1 MLSSSKP
8 AGTRGGTMSNR
19 KLASLL
25 LGAVLASS
33 GGIAAQA
40 ETATPQSVGLSS
52 ERLQRVHELVE
63 RNIAAGEIAGAV
75 TLVARNG
82 QVAYL
87 EAQGV
92 MDLQSKRPMQPDS
105 MFRLASMTKPVVA
118 VAILMLAEEGKVRLN
133 DPVSRFIP
141 SYANLAVGIE
151 KPAAPGA
158 GGGRPAGSP
167 PDFYTVPPT
176 RPITVLDL
184 LTHTSGLMSGPM
196 GNTVANAP
204 FSRRHALGL
213 QWVDELG
220 ASALE
225 FQPGTRWAYSA
236 VGGFDALAR
245 IVEIASG
252 QEYGEFLAE
261 RLFGPL
267 GMQDI
272 TFWPSAEQRSR
283 LATVYQRR
291 DGALV
296 ASDNPDSM
304 SGERYHGG
312 GGGLMATAETYAQFA
327 MMLANGGERNGVRIL
342 SPRTVELMGS
352 EFIPATLPGRQPGEG
367 YGLGVR
373 VVTNAAAR
381 GTWLSEGSFGWSGV
395 YGTHFWVDPK
405 ENLVGILLAQ
415 TSSRALLADFENAVL
430 QAVVD

>member
-1 MLSSSKP
+1 
-8 AGTRGGTMSNR
+8 MSIR
-19 KLASLL
+19 KLASVL
-25 LGAVLASS
+25 LGAWLVAAPSFVLY
-33 GGIAAQA
+33 A

-52 ERLQRVHELVE
+52 ERLQRVHALVE
-63 RNIAAGEIAGAV
+63 RTIASGEIAGAV

-92 MDLQSKRPMQPDS
+92 MDLESKRPMQPDS
-105 MFRLASMTKPVVA
+105 MFRIASMTKPVVA
-118 VAILMLAEEGKVRLN
+118 VAILMLAEEGKVRLS

-141 SYANLAVGIE
+141 AYANLEVGIA
-151 KPAAPGA
+151 KPAAPGP
-158 GGGRPAGSP
+158 GGPPATPAAFCNGTATP
-167 PDFYTVPPT
+167 EFYTVPAT
-176 RPITVLDL
+176 RQITVLDL

-196 GNTVANAP
+196 GNSAGNAA
-204 FSRRHALGL
+204 FNKRHDVGL
-213 QWVDELG
+213 KWVEDLG
-220 ASALE
+220 ASPLE

-236 VGGFDALAR
+236 VAGFDVLAR
-245 IVEIASG
+245 IVEIAAG
-252 QEYGEFLAE
+252 QEYAEFLAQ
-261 RLFGPL
+261 RLFAPL
-267 GMQDI
+267 GMRDV

-304 SGERYHGG
+304 SGQKYHGG
-312 GGGLMATAETYAQFA
+312 GGGIMTTAETYAQLA
-327 MMLANGGERNGVRIL
+327 MMLANGGELNGVRIL

-352 EFIPATLPGRQPGEG
+352 EFIPSTLPGRPAGEG

-373 VVTNAAAR
+373 VVTDAAAR

-415 TSSRALLADFENAVL
+415 TSSRTFLSDFENAVM